1 MKKQSRTALISL
13 YDKTGLTKLAR
24 GLRRQGYQL
33 LSTGGTARALR
44 KAKIPVRSLSRYT
57 GSPELLDG
65 RVKSLHPKIHAG
77 ILARRDDPQ
86 HLAQLRR
93 EGIETIDLVAVNL
106 YPFPQNA
113 RRGRL
118 SLPRMLELIDIGG
131 VALLRAAAKNFQGVI
146 ALSAPDDYVHVL
158 NEMEQSGGELS
169 SSTRRSLARKAFS
182 LTSRYD
188 AAVSQFLAEEGE
200 ETFPP
205 RLELKFDL
213 VQQLRY
219 GENPHQQ
226 AAIYSPAAFRGGVSL
241 LQSRQYQG
249 KQLSYNNY
257 LDLESGLNLVLELEA
272 KAAVIIKHTN
282 PCGAAESDNLLQSY
296 RRARKTDPLSAFGS
310 IVAFNGRVT
319 PELAR
324 EITSTF
330 VEAVIAPSYQ
340 AEALRVFSRKKN
352 LRIMATGRGRKRA
365 WATNFRSLH
374 GGLLV
379 QDEDGLTWRKDR
391 LRVVTR
397 KHPTARQWAD
407 LFFAWKVCKLCRSN
421 AIVYARRRATV
432 GVGCGQMSRIDAACL
447 GALKAEQAGLKLKGS
462 VLASDAFFP
471 FRDVVDFAAEAGV
484 GALVQPGGSIRD
496 KESIAAADEHGL
508 AMVFT
513 GIRHF
518 RH

>member
-1 MKKQSRTALISL
+1 MKKNKIALISL

-24 GLRRQGYQL
+24 SLRRQGYQL

-44 KAKIPVRSLSRYT
+44 QAKIPVVPLSRYT
-57 GSPELLDG
+57 GSKELLDG

-77 ILARRDDPQ
+77 ILARRDDPR

-93 EGIETIDLVAVNL
+93 EGIKPIDLVAVNL
-106 YPFPQNA
+106 YPFPENA

-118 SLPRMLELIDIGG
+118 SFPRMLELIDIGG

-146 ALSAPDDYVHVL
+146 VLSSPDDYGPL
-158 NEMEQSGGELS
+158 LDEMEESGGDLS
-169 SSTRRSLARKAFS
+169 SSARRSLARKAFS

-188 AAVSQFLAEEGE
+188 AALSQFLAEEE
-200 ETFPP
+200 EDTFPP

-219 GENPHQQ
+219 GENPHQE
-226 AAIYSPAAFRGGVSL
+226 AAVYSPASDGGGVSL
-241 LQSRQYQG
+241 LRARQYQG

-257 LDLESGLNLVLELEA
+257 LDLESGLSLVLELEG

-282 PCGAAESDNLLQSY
+282 PCGAAESDDLLRSY

-319 PELAR
+319 AELAR

-330 VEAVIAPSYQ
+330 VEAVIAPSYDP
-340 AEALRVFSRKKN
+340 EALRIFSRKKN
-352 LRIMATGRGRKRA
+352 LRIMAAGKGRPRA
-365 WATNFRSLH
+365 REKSLRSLH

-379 QDEDGLTWRKDR
+379 QDEDILTWRKAR
-391 LRVVTR
+391 LRVVT
-397 KHPTARQWAD
+397 KKKPTARQWAD
-407 LFFAWKVCKLCRSN
+407 LYFAWKVCKHSRSN
-421 AIVYARRRATV
+421 AIVYAKSRATV
-432 GVGCGQMSRIDAACL
+432 GVGCGQMSRIDSARLAS
-447 GALKAEQAGLKLKGS
+447 LKAEQAGLKLKGA

-471 FRDVVDFAAEAGV
+471 FRDVVDFAAQAGAA
-484 GALVQPGGSIRD
+484 ALVQPGGSIRD
-496 KESIAAADEHGL
+496 RESIAAADEHGL

-513 GIRHF
+513 SIRHF